1 VDQLDSPPILVL
13 GLGNLLLSDDGV
25 GLRLL
30 EELQGS
36 GDWGPKVEFVDGGT
50 RGTALLAYLQ
60 GRAAL
65 LILDAV
71 ALGGG
76 PGAVHVLRDE
86 EVYSLRSR
94 VAATAHEGNALQ
106 LLRTAR
112 LLGDHPAKVA
122 VVGVE
127 PEVMETNIGLS
138 PAVEAALQ
146 QAVETARGILL
157 ELQAGIQ

>member
-1 VDQLDSPPILVL
+1 VDQLAPAPLLVL
-13 GLGNLLLSDDGV
+13 GLGNLLLTDDGV

-30 EELQGS
+30 EELQRS
-36 GDWGPKVEFVDGGT
+36 AEWGDTVDFVDGGT
-50 RGTALLAYLQ
+50 RGTALLGYLEHRQ
-60 GRAAL
+60 AL

-94 VAATAHEGNALQ
+94 LAGTAHEGNALQ

-112 LLGDHPAKVA
+112 LLGGHPEVVV

-127 PEVMETNIGLS
+127 PEVLETNIGLS
-138 PAVEAALQ
+138 PAVEAALPR
-146 QAVETARGILL
+146 AVETARQILL
-157 ELQAGIQ
+157 ELQSKLQ